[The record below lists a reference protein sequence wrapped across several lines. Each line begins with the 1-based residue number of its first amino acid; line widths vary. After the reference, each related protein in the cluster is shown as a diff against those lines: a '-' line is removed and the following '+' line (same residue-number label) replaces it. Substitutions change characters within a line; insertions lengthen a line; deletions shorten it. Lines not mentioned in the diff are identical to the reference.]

1 MPQDEGANAILFA
14 HSGQVYVMTPHG
26 VEALKISADEPDLI
40 LYEFCPPILVADM
53 VWPKG

>member
-1 MPQDEGANAILFA
+1 MPRGEGENAILFA
-14 HSGQVYVMTPHG
+14 HSGQVYAVTPYG

-53 VWPKG
+53 VWPKD